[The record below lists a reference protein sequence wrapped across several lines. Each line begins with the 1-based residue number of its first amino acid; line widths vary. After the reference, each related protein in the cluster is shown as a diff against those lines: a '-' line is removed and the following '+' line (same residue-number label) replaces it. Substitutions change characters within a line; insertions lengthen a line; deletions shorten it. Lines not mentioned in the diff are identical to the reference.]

1 MTYMIVKLLAT
12 ILISS
17 RLTNTTVLL
26 IEATESDSLECPD
39 GYSVPVGVHVKSQEF
54 FYQVLI

>member
-1 MTYMIVKLLAT
+1 MNLIILSVGEMRIHDVYDSQIT

-39 GYSVPVGVHVKSQEF
+39 GYSVPVDGK
-54 FYQVLI
+54 